1 MELFN
6 GLNGGKNVKISIARS
21 RTNGIETLR

>member
-6 GLNGGKNVKISIARS
+6 GLNGGKNVKISITRS
-21 RTNGIETLR
+21 RTNEFETLR